1 MVKEEK
7 RAQKEAH
14 RDRISRGV
22 ILNPETGKEMSLV
35 EYRRIVG
42 QRGACYGYLG
52 GSSGHL

>member
-14 RDRISRGV
+14 MDRISRGV
-22 ILNPETGKEMSLV
+22 ILNPETDLEMSLV
-35 EYRRIVG
+35 EYRRIVD
-42 QRGACYGYLG
+42 QRRARYGYLG